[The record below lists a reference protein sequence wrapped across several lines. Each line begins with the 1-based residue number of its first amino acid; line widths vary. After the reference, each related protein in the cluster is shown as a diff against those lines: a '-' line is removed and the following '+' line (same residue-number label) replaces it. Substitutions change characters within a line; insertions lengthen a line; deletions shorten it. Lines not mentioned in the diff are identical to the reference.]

1 MKKLIGIMCSIV
13 LTTTSLYA
21 QIDMEKAVKS
31 RHELKVADLL
41 YAQSHYYSAIE
52 YYKEVIRVKPENRYA
67 KFWLAMATWKAND
80 YKNAVKYFASFD
92 EHPNDSKTKSKRIEK
107 QNREVYGLFNFYYGL
122 SLKHIGEF
130 EEAKKRLNAFKA
142 EYSMPDKAIWMDIVD
157 NEIAGSDWAISHTD
171 SKKVKVKSL
180 GDAVN
185 SGYEDAA
192 PMPINDSTI
201 YYTSL
206 QEDDLVFVKNRK
218 DIPHYKLYQ
227 SNKVDGTWQRGKKLP
242 EMFQDEKFGTGN
254 SAISEDGNRLYFCKC
269 FNTEIDEI
277 ICNLYLSERNNDK
290 WQEPVALNKSI
301 NSPKYTS
308 TQPTVRSSGDGME
321 IVYFI
326 SDRDGGI
333 GGMDIWYFIR
343 TASGDFKGPRL
354 LAGSMNTKQD
364 EMTPYYDNKENL
376 FYFSSNGHPSMG
388 GFDVFVSYE
397 KDDLSWTTP
406 ENVGLPINSTA
417 DDLYYIREL
426 GKTSGFLVSNREGT
440 SKIKKRY
447 TGDDIFYF
455 EDFKFGLEGFV
466 FKEDEDGD
474 LPIKGANVRLY
485 TINQVGN
492 EVMIEELLD
501 VKEDYFFN
509 LKPDKEYK
517 VEVSK
522 PGFTTSFEYVSTLDI
537 PDEDTLNQNLNIK
550 RYIIEAKGSIYDDMD
565 SLRAEKLDDAI
576 IILKQMLAN
585 GEKQTLSTKR
595 MPLGHTDYS
604 FTLDLDKD
612 YVIEIV
618 KEGYFKNKVS
628 ILTSN
633 ISMDDQEHLDVS
645 ASLTAIEVGKTYEL
659 DNIFYDFGKSSLRNE
674 SKKLLDALVII
685 LQENPEIVIELG
697 AHTDAVGSS
706 DANYKLS
713 QARAQSCV
721 DYMISRGIYKDRL
734 FAKGYGENSPI
745 APNENED
752 GSDNEAGRQKN
763 RRTEFKVMESF

>member
-1 MKKLIGIMCSIV
+1 MKKLIGIICSIV
-13 LTTTSLYA
+13 LITTSIYA
-21 QIDMEKAVKS
+21 QIDKEKAIKS
-31 RHELKVADLL
+31 RYELKVADLL

-67 KFWLAMATWKAND
+67 KFWLAMATLKAND
-80 YKNAVKYFASFD
+80 YKNAVKYFASFE
-92 EHPNDSKTKSKRIEK
+92 EHPVDAKTNSKRIEK
-107 QNREVYGLFNFYYGL
+107 ENRGMYGLFDFYYGV
-122 SLKHIGEF
+122 SLKQIGEF
-130 EEAKKRLNAFKA
+130 EEGKKRLNAFKG
-142 EYSMPDKAIWMDIVD
+142 ELSMPDKAMWMEIVD
-157 NEIAGSDWAISHTD
+157 NEIAGADWAISHTE

-180 GDAVN
+180 GDGVN

-227 SNKVDGTWQRGKKLP
+227 SNKVDGIWESGKRLP

-254 SAISEDGNRLYFCKC
+254 SAISEDGNRIYFCKC
-269 FNTEIDEI
+269 FNNEIDEI
-277 ICNLYLSERNNDK
+277 ICNLYLSERNNEK
-290 WQEPVALNKSI
+290 WQEPAALNKSI
-301 NSPKYTS
+301 NSTKYTS
-308 TQPTVRSSGDGME
+308 TQPTVRASGDGME
-321 IVYFI
+321 IVYFV
-326 SDRDGGI
+326 SDREGGT

-354 LAGSMNTKQD
+354 LAGSINTKQD

-376 FYFSSNGHPSMG
+376 FYFSSNGHPSIG

-397 KDDLSWTTP
+397 KDDLSWTKP
-406 ENVGLPINSTA
+406 ENAGLPINSTA
-417 DDLYYIREL
+417 DDLYYVKEL

-466 FKEDEDGD
+466 FKEEEDGD
-474 LPIKGANVRLY
+474 VPIQGANIRLY
-485 TINQVGN
+485 MTNQAGN
-492 EVMIEELLD
+492 EVMVEELLD

-522 PGFTTSFEYVSTLDI
+522 PGFTSSFEYVSTLDI
-537 PDEDTLNQNLNIK
+537 PYEDTLNQNLNIN
-550 RYIIEAKGSIYDDMD
+550 RYIIEAKGSIYDDKD
-565 SLRAEKLDDAI
+565 SLRTEKLDDAV
-576 IILKQMLAN
+576 IILKLLLAD

-595 MPLGHTDYS
+595 MPVGRTDYS

-618 KEGYFKNKVS
+618 KDGYFKNKVMV
-628 ILTSN
+628 LTSD
-633 ISMDDQEHLDVS
+633 IPMDLELLDVS
-645 ASLTAIEVGKTYEL
+645 AALTAIEVGKTYEL
-659 DNIFYDFGKSSLRNE
+659 DNVFYDFGKSSLRNE
-674 SKKLLDALVII
+674 SKKILDALIII

-697 AHTDAVGSS
+697 AHTDAIGSS

-721 DYMISRGIYKDRL
+721 DYMISKGVSKDRL
-734 FAKGYGENSPI
+734 YAKGYGENSPI

-763 RRTEFKVMESF
+763 RRTEFKVIESF